1 MLAKLTCK
9 SGPLADSVYYIRDEA
24 VIGSDPGSTIHL
36 RSGIVSASHARL
48 FLDTKK
54 NCYVVEDLNSFNGT
68 KVDGEDIRGKKRLK
82 TYHILLLANT
92 FEFVFQL
99 APDEEETTG
108 TPQPPEPLP
117 EEEKMARTILIQPA
131 QPPAPPPASPA
142 VAPEEIYL
150 EFKTTKGGQQSILL
164 KQGSN
169 TVGRSATSDIVI
181 DNPSISRHHAVVKL
195 DGGSLTVRDAG
206 SRNGT
211 FVDERRTTDEIVVT
225 TENELKFGLVSAA
238 LVARKPMA
246 KT

>member
-9 SGPLADSVYYIRDEA
+9 SGPLANSIYYVRDEV
-24 VIGSDPGSTIHL
+24 VIGSDPGSAIHL

-54 NCYVVEDLNSFNGT
+54 NCFVVEDLNSFNGT

-82 TYHILLLANT
+82 TFHIILLANT
-92 FEFVFQL
+92 FEFVFQV
-99 APDEEETTG
+99 APDEEEAAE
-108 TPQPPEPLP
+108 TPQAPEPLP
-117 EEEKMARTILIQPA
+117 EEEMMARTILIDTA
-131 QPPAPPPASPA
+131 QPLEAPAPVKEEPD
-142 VAPEEIYL
+142 EIYL
-150 EFKTTKGGQQSILL
+150 EFKTTKGGQQSIHL

-181 DNPSISRHHAVVKL
+181 DNPSISRHHAVVKM
-195 DGGSLTVRDAG
+195 DGNALSVNDAG

-211 FVDERRTTDEIVVT
+211 FVDERRITEETTVAM
-225 TENELKFGLVSAA
+225 ENELKFGLVSAV
-238 LVARKPMA
+238 LVAKKDAA

>member
-9 SGPLADSVYYIRDEA
+9 SGPLADSVYYVRDEA

-36 RSGIVSASHARL
+36 RSGIVSASHAKL

-54 NCYVVEDLNSFNGT
+54 NCFVVEDLNSFNGT
-68 KVDGEDIRGKKRLK
+68 RVDGEEIRGKRRLK
-82 TYHILLLANT
+82 TYHILVFANT
-92 FEFVFQL
+92 FEFVFQV
-99 APDEEETTG
+99 APDEEEEAEAPQ
-108 TPQPPEPLP
+108 TPESLP
-117 EEEKMARTILIQPA
+117 EEEMMARTILINTAQPLE
-131 QPPAPPPASPA
+131 PPAP
-142 VAPEEIYL
+142 VAEVSEEFYL

-181 DNPSISRHHAVVKL
+181 DNPSISRHHAVVKME
-195 DGGSLTVRDAG
+195 GPSLTVRDAG

-211 FVDERRTTDEIVVT
+211 FVDERRTTDDIT
-225 TENELKFGLVSAA
+225 ITAENELKFGLVSAA
-238 LVARKPMA
+238 VVTRKAVA